1 MSPSSS
7 QSPSTSQSSSLGL
20 SSSQSPSSNQSPT
33 SRYAACGSG
42 SVGNGL
48 CPDPNACC
56 SNWGWCGYG
65 VDYCGYLD
73 NDNLYSN
80 SNESQNE
87 NIANE
92 TTFSSVSVS
101 EPEIATYALAGASMS
116 SSSTSSTSL
125 TSAALKDKPKMQICY
140 YAGNKKCPNVPQKK
154 TAGSCRCN

>member
-1 MSPSSS
+1 VDTPDWVDMEGDGCDWYKANNNPGCPKYGDYGGNKGPADDNCCYCFVTASQSHCPSSR
-7 QSPSTSQSSSLGL
+7 
-20 SSSQSPSSNQSPT
+20 N
-33 SRYAACGSG
+33 
-42 SVGNGL
+42 
-48 CPDPNACC
+48 D
-56 SNWGWCGYG
+56 
-65 VDYCGYLD
+65 D
-73 NDNLYSN
+73 NYDDNYDDNLYSN

-125 TSAALKDKPKMQICY
+125 TSAAPKDKPKMQICY